1 MNVKR
6 TFTRWRI
13 RCFKLEL
20 AQDLTPSLVCVG
32 ECEETASSM
41 SDRVARCALRASGVS
56 IPKGA
61 KVRFEP
67 LQEITMEMPVEQF
80 MELAVV
86 TNVTPEDVEESE

>member
-86 TNVTPEDVEESE
+86 TSVTPEDVEESE

>member
-20 AQDLTPSLVCVG
+20 AKDLTASLVCVG

-41 SDRVARCALRASGVS
+41 NDRVARCALRASGVS

-86 TNVTPEDVEESE
+86 TNVTPEEVEENE